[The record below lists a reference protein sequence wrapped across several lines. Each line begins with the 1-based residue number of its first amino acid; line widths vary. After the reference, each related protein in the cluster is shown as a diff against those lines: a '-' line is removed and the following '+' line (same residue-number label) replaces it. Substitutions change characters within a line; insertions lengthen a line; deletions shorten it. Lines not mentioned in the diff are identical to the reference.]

1 MYKKLFKL
9 AGICLLLIFVQSTL
23 LAEKRCAIN
32 YPNRF
37 LLTHKLKRI
46 KNVDIIKTETTEKWT
61 QMEIELRDEQY
72 PLTINLLIGHK
83 RFPKKMMFM
92 VAPSGQNFRS
102 TFFSPIDRNMALYL
116 LEKGYL
122 VVGVTYREDK
132 LPIEDVGQFLTDW
145 GMEKHTADLRK
156 AVKLIQRII
165 KLPYDMIGQASS
177 AVSIMDYASH
187 YSGKLDKIILL
198 DTDSF
203 DPSLQPEKVVY
214 ADMTYNA
221 LNQIIA
227 SGMYANPFI
236 DSLRNMIFAGTMY
249 PDADSGQARD
259 FLGLPG
265 NFTYAGLLHFSLI
278 YTAFLPGLHTPI
290 TGLPGEWVMIQGVTA
305 GYYNYALDPL
315 SDSYGFTYTSL
326 GDLVQVGMNIG
337 TGIIPIAYNRDIYA
351 LQSLNGAY
359 EIDWSGIEE
368 RVIMINSEYS
378 SGNQA
383 YYGTLIQLAGN
394 NDVSLNLIQGYA
406 YIDLL
411 LSPYAAYD
419 VWPFI
424 LQD

>member
-1 MYKKLFKL
+1 
-9 AGICLLLIFVQSTL
+9 
-23 LAEKRCAIN
+23 
-32 YPNRF
+32 
-37 LLTHKLKRI
+37 
-46 KNVDIIKTETTEKWT
+46 
-61 QMEIELRDEQY
+61 
-72 PLTINLLIGHK
+72 
-83 RFPKKMMFM
+83 M

-116 LEKGYL
+116 LKKGYL

-132 LPIEDVGQFLTDW
+132 LPIEDVGPFLANW
-145 GMEKHTADLRK
+145 GMEKHTKDLRK
-156 AVKLIQRII
+156 AVRLIQRII
-165 KLPYDMIGQASS
+165 KLPYDMIGQANS
-177 AVSIMDYASH
+177 AVTIMDYASH

-265 NFTYAGLLHFSLI
+265 
-278 YTAFLPGLHTPI
+278 
-290 TGLPGEWVMIQGVTA
+290 EWVIIQGVTA

-326 GDLVQVGMNIG
+326 GDLVQVGMNIS

-351 LQSLNGAY
+351 LQALNGAY

-419 VWPFI
+419 VWPYI